1 MNKNLFWLST
11 LLLLLHVHPPRR
23 SNLGESRGL
32 LFWPAAALTKHFC
45 KRLRDLCC
53 FEGKNI
59 RSFPGA

>member
-11 LLLLLHVHPPRR
+11 LLLLLQVHPPRR

-32 LFWPAAALTKHFC
+32 LLWPAAALTKHCC

-53 FEGKNI
+53 LRVRISGLFLGV
-59 RSFPGA
+59 